1 MIAKKKKPL
10 SVEKKIQIDDGDDVE
25 EKKPN
30 GTTTTKKGQQIK
42 QISWMESVL
51 HRGMWAGSKENQTI
65 NMDLIEDGKFVV
77 KNVRLPPVLL
87 KIIDEIVVNAIDHYS
102 RCGKE
107 VSKID
112 IDVLQDSTIIVRNDG
127 PGIPVEETTTVDGR
141 KMYTPQLTFSEFMSG
156 SNLDFEEDSE
166 RIVGG
171 QNGIGAKLTSCW
183 SKKFI
188 VETLDANHGV
198 LYKQVFE
205 NNLSLIS
212 PPEIVPSKKK
222 KSYTSISFLIDFE
235 RLKINRE
242 QFHPTLVEIV
252 RARAYQTA
260 AFVPITVAFCGEK
273 IDIGFEKF
281 AKMYLPGDA
290 IMGQLV
296 HAKNNMSYDVIV
308 GLSEGKERSIT
319 IMNGIYI
326 QSGGTHVDYIHKLI
340 VGELTPMILRE
351 VKPMGITKISKTVIT
366 NNLFVFVKGYL
377 KDIQFKS
384 QVKDMIVVD
393 EARFEGYDFT
403 PKKFYKD
410 IYDVILPSVLEN
422 IGAKR
427 KTTTTKNVLGRINPM
442 KYQEARMCSKKNLR
456 HKCSLII
463 TEGDS
468 AQGMVNEGINKEIDK
483 DFNGD
488 YFGSYTIQGVPIN
501 GLKFSYMVNES
512 GTIIRKKKPGTKPTS
527 TESKKNKGGT
537 HGSKKINTDLD
548 EDEKTDD
555 IAGDGDDEKADDDS
569 IGVFEELSSAYGAA
583 NFDHFV
589 LGIRKAKDKL
599 IKNERIKDIMC
610 ILGLNFN
617 MKYDRSEKG
626 EKEFETLRYGSIIG
640 MTDQDLDG
648 FNIFGLI
655 STFFLT
661 FWPGL
666 VERGFIRRINTPIV
680 RFIPKKSKRKTLA
693 VQSFYSEKAA
703 KDWSTA
709 HADEMQY
716 YDVKYYKGLGTHT
729 GARGEIDEIFTNIS
743 EKICTYV
750 MDEHAIKNMFIYYG
764 EETAP
769 RKMVLAQ
776 PPPDEREYPDRQIP
790 LSDHFMI
797 QVRKFQRDNIIRK
810 LLCCIDGFVDSRRKA
825 FYTATFLRIDEEVK
839 VGKLAQDVGAKAN
852 YHHGD
857 ASMADT
863 IAKMAQGLPG
873 ARNMPLL
880 LPLGLYGTRDRGY
893 KNYAQP
899 RYIYTAI
906 NAKLAYKLF
915 RPEDNYILEYEID
928 NGERFEPKYYVPI
941 IPYVL
946 CESNSLPA
954 TGWRITVYARHIE
967 DIFENTRGMITGK
980 IKSCKKLRMWNKD
993 FNGNIVDG
1001 PNKKKYFVGKY
1012 VYDSSQNPNHITILE
1027 LPPSKSSKNYIVGDW
1042 LTEEEKKE
1050 ARKSKAKAKT
1060 GGESDDGPAKGIINL
1075 KHIVGV
1081 SDYTT
1086 NKGVRIEVDFEPGSI
1101 ATIAEKYSNEWFDGL
1116 INYLGLKEPI
1126 VDYLN
1131 LVDEYGRVIHYE
1143 SYEDIFNHWFE
1154 IRKKYYI
1161 KRVERD
1167 RIVLEY
1173 KLQYLKE
1180 VQRFSKNHNKYNI
1193 TNKTSLEKANEIL
1206 ESENYIRFN
1215 YKNLSSPQF
1224 IPVEELHNAI
1234 LVNDVSYDYLL
1245 DLGYKNLVDVA
1256 CAKRDEEIKKIQ
1268 SLLEEY
1274 KDETYFK
1281 GAKIWL
1287 RELDELEKAV
1297 VDGLK
1302 SDWFYGENLFSYASM
1317 SGNNSGGK
1325 AKKSAVKKNS

>member
-1 MIAKKKKPL
+1 MITKKQSKKSSPSTVQIDSDDPINGEEKKSNSSAKKK
-10 SVEKKIQIDDGDDVE
+10 
-25 EKKPN
+25 PN
-30 GTTTTKKGQQIK
+30 GQQIK

-65 NMDLIEDGKFVV
+65 NMDLIEDGKFIV
-77 KNVRLPPVLL
+77 KSVRLPPVLP

-112 IDVLQDSTIIVRNDG
+112 IDVLQDSTIIVINDG

-188 VETLDANHGV
+188 IETLDAAHGV
-198 LYKQVFE
+198 IYKQVFE
-205 NNLSLIS
+205 NNLSLIH
-212 PPEIVPSKKK
+212 PPEITNTKKK
-222 KSYTSISFLIDFE
+222 KPYTSISFLIDFE

-242 QFHPTLVEIV
+242 QFHSTLVEIV

-260 AFVPITVAFCGEK
+260 AFIPISVAFCGEK
-273 IDIGFEKF
+273 IDVGFEKF
-281 AKMYLPGDA
+281 ARMYLPGDVVV
-290 IMGQLV
+290 GQLV
-296 HAKNNMSYDVIV
+296 HEKNNMAYDVIV

-326 QSGGTHVDYIHKLI
+326 QCGGTHIDYIHKLI
-340 VGELTPMILRE
+340 VGELTPMILKE

-366 NNLFVFVKGYL
+366 NNLFVFIKGYL

-403 PKKFYKD
+403 PKKFYREV
-410 IYDVILPSVLEN
+410 YDVILPSVLEN

-427 KTTTTKNVLGRINPM
+427 KTTSSKNVLGRINPM

-512 GTIIRKKKPGTKPTS
+512 GTIIRKKKPVAAKS
-527 TESKKNKGGT
+527 TAP
-537 HGSKKINTDLD
+537 GSKKKASNGESKINLD
-548 EDEKTDD
+548 EEE
-555 IAGDGDDEKADDDS
+555 IGGGDGDEEEDNNS
-569 IGVFEELSSAYGAA
+569 IGVFEELSSAYGGA
-583 NFDHFV
+583 NFDNFV

-617 MKYDRSEKG
+617 MKYDRTPKG

-703 KDWSTA
+703 KDWSAA
-709 HADEMQY
+709 HADEMHH

-769 RKMVLAQ
+769 RKIVLAQ

-825 FYTATFLRIDEEVK
+825 FYTATFLRTDEEVK

-954 TGWRITVYARHIE
+954 TGWRITVYARHID
-967 DIFENTRGMITGK
+967 DIFENTRNMITGK

-993 FNGNIVDG
+993 FNGSIVDG

-1012 VYDSSQNPNHITILE
+1012 IYDSSQNPNHITILE

-1042 LTEEEKKE
+1042 LTDEEKKE
-1050 ARKSKAKAKT
+1050 AKRSKAKAKGGG
-1060 GGESDDGPAKGIINL
+1060 GGESETDGPAKGIINL

-1101 ATIAEKYSNEWFDGL
+1101 ATIAEKHSNEWFDGL

-1173 KLQYLKE
+1173 KLQYLRE
-1180 VQRFSKNHNKYNI
+1180 VQRFSKNHNNYNI
-1193 TNKTSLEKANEIL
+1193 TNRTSLEKANEIL
-1206 ESENYIRFN
+1206 ESEKYIRFN
-1215 YKNLSSPQF
+1215 YRNLSSPQF

-1234 LVNDVSYDYLL
+1234 LVHDVSYDYLL

-1256 CAKRDEEIKKIQ
+1256 CAKRDEEIKKIE

-1317 SGNNSGGK
+1317 SDGVKG
-1325 AKKSAVKKNS
+1325 KKSASKRAK